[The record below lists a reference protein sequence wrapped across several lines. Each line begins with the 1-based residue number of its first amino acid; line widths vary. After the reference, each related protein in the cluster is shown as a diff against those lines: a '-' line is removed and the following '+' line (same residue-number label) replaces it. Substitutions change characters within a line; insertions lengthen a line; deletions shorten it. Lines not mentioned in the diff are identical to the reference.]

1 MAAAKAPA
9 NAEEKVEIY
18 IPKGQANE
26 DPNFLISVNGVNKGE
41 FSFAGPKDGSLD
53 GYVEIG
59 DIPFAAGDTVKVT
72 VHPDPEK
79 TKYVQEDS
87 SFTATAE

>member
-26 DPNFLISVNGVNKGE
+26 DPNFLISVNGVNYLLPRGKKSIVPAFVAAE
-41 FSFAGPKDGSLD
+41 YNRSVEAQEALD
-53 GYVEIG
+53 RKMEELLE
-59 DIPFAAGDTVKVT
+59 ASK
-72 VHPDPEK
+72 
-79 TKYVQEDS
+79 
-87 SFTATAE
+87 

>member
-26 DPNFLISVNGVNKGE
+26 DPNFLISVNGVNYLPPRGRKSMVPAFVAAE
-41 FSFAGPKDGSLD
+41 YNRSVEAQEALD
-53 GYVEIG
+53 RKMEELLE
-59 DIPFAAGDTVKVT
+59 ASK
-72 VHPDPEK
+72 
-79 TKYVQEDS
+79 
-87 SFTATAE
+87 

>member
-26 DPNFLISVNGVNKGE
+26 DPNFLISVNGVNYLLPKGKKCTVPKEVAYE
-41 FSFAGPKDGSLD
+41 FYRSIEAQESLD
-53 GYVEIG
+53 
-59 DIPFAAGDTVKVT
+59 DTV
-72 VHPDPEK
+72 
-79 TKYVQEDS
+79 QEMME
-87 SFTATAE
+87 TANKQ

>member
-26 DPNFLISVNGVNKGE
+26 DPNFLISVNGVNYLLPRGKKSMVPAFVAAE
-41 FSFAGPKDGSLD
+41 YNRSVEAQEALD
-53 GYVEIG
+53 QKMEELLE
-59 DIPFAAGDTVKVT
+59 ASK
-72 VHPDPEK
+72 
-79 TKYVQEDS
+79 
-87 SFTATAE
+87 

>member
-26 DPNFLISVNGVNKGE
+26 DPNFLISVNGVNYLLPRGKKSTVPAFGAAE
-41 FSFAGPKDGSLD
+41 YNRSVEAQEALD
-53 GYVEIG
+53 RKMEELLE
-59 DIPFAAGDTVKVT
+59 ASK
-72 VHPDPEK
+72 
-79 TKYVQEDS
+79 
-87 SFTATAE
+87 

>member
-26 DPNFLISVNGVNKGE
+26 DPNFLISVNGVNYLLPRGKKSMVPAFVAAE
-41 FSFAGPKDGSLD
+41 YNRSVEAQEALD
-53 GYVEIG
+53 RKMEELLE
-59 DIPFAAGDTVKVT
+59 ASK
-72 VHPDPEK
+72 
-79 TKYVQEDS
+79 
-87 SFTATAE
+87 

>member
-26 DPNFLISVNGVNKGE
+26 DPNFLISVNGVNYLLPRGKKSMVPAFVAAE
-41 FSFAGPKDGSLD
+41 YNRSVEAQEALD
-53 GYVEIG
+53 RKMEEMLE
-59 DIPFAAGDTVKVT
+59 ASK
-72 VHPDPEK
+72 
-79 TKYVQEDS
+79 
-87 SFTATAE
+87 

>member
-26 DPNFLISVNGVNKGE
+26 DPNFLISVNGVNYLLPRGKKSMVPAFVAAE
-41 FSFAGPKDGSLD
+41 YNRSVEAQEALD
-53 GYVEIG
+53 QKMEELLK
-59 DIPFAAGDTVKVT
+59 ASK
-72 VHPDPEK
+72 
-79 TKYVQEDS
+79 
-87 SFTATAE
+87 

>member
-26 DPNFLISVNGVNKGE
+26 DPNFLISVNGVNYLLPRGKKSTVPAFVAAE
-41 FSFAGPKDGSLD
+41 YNRSVEAQEALD
-53 GYVEIG
+53 RKMEELLE
-59 DIPFAAGDTVKVT
+59 ASK
-72 VHPDPEK
+72 
-79 TKYVQEDS
+79 
-87 SFTATAE
+87 

>member
-26 DPNFLISVNGVNKGE
+26 DPNFLISVNGVNYLLPRGKKSMVPAFVAAE
-41 FSFAGPKDGSLD
+41 YNRSVEAQEALD
-53 GYVEIG
+53 QKMEELLE
-59 DIPFAAGDTVKVT
+59 AS
-72 VHPDPEK
+72 E
-79 TKYVQEDS
+79 
-87 SFTATAE
+87 

>member
-26 DPNFLISVNGVNKGE
+26 DPNFLISVNGVNYLLPRGKKSMVHAFVAAE
-41 FSFAGPKDGSLD
+41 YNRSVEAQEALD
-53 GYVEIG
+53 RKMEELLE
-59 DIPFAAGDTVKVT
+59 ASK
-72 VHPDPEK
+72 
-79 TKYVQEDS
+79 
-87 SFTATAE
+87 

>member
-26 DPNFLISVNGVNKGE
+26 DPNFLISVNGVNYLLPRGRKSMVPAFVAAE
-41 FSFAGPKDGSLD
+41 YNRSVEAQEALD
-53 GYVEIG
+53 RKMEELLE
-59 DIPFAAGDTVKVT
+59 ASK
-72 VHPDPEK
+72 
-79 TKYVQEDS
+79 
-87 SFTATAE
+87 

>member
-26 DPNFLISVNGVNKGE
+26 DPNFLISVNGVNYLLPRGRKRMVPAFVAAE
-41 FSFAGPKDGSLD
+41 YNRSVEAQEALD
-53 GYVEIG
+53 RTMEELLQ
-59 DIPFAAGDTVKVT
+59 ASK
-72 VHPDPEK
+72 
-79 TKYVQEDS
+79 
-87 SFTATAE
+87 

>member
-26 DPNFLISVNGVNKGE
+26 DPNFLISVNGVNYLLPRGRKSMVPAFVAAE
-41 FSFAGPKDGSLD
+41 YNRSVEAQEALD
-53 GYVEIG
+53 QKMEELLE
-59 DIPFAAGDTVKVT
+59 ASK
-72 VHPDPEK
+72 
-79 TKYVQEDS
+79 
-87 SFTATAE
+87 